1 MPSGVRQS
9 EDACHEKPPDCEE
22 NESPA
27 GPGGDAIGEAIAA
40 TLDLC
45 ATIRERWWSIRGRD
59 RSDLLPEADQTI
71 PPNLWTSGYR
81 ETRQD

>member
-1 MPSGVRQS
+1 M
-9 EDACHEKPPDCEE
+9 
-22 NESPA
+22 
-27 GPGGDAIGEAIAA
+27 GEAIAA
-40 TLDLC
+40 TLDLS
-45 ATIRERWWSIRGRD
+45 ATIRERWWSIRRRD